1 MSDAIASP
9 APLGPVTEES
19 TPAPSVGAGPGPSVG
34 RSYDDVS
41 YTHYPSHGSGF
52 STDPAYAY
60 NYQPPHHPQW
70 HPTPAAMP
78 FSPQQPYQPYHPA
91 TPYNPAPPSFY
102 GQPPP
107 GPDQQPYVHMACA
120 PAAPPPYWTA
130 PAHSAAAATPGR
142 EDLLLER
149 LSRLEALLDRQR
161 RRGRPSPADRS
172 TFHSFLVSIAP

>member
-60 NYQPPHHPQW
+60 NYQP
-70 HPTPAAMP
+70 
-78 FSPQQPYQPYHPA
+78 
-91 TPYNPAPPSFY
+91 
-102 GQPPP
+102 
-107 GPDQQPYVHMACA
+107 
-120 PAAPPPYWTA
+120 
-130 PAHSAAAATPGR
+130 
-142 EDLLLER
+142 
-149 LSRLEALLDRQR
+149 SRLAAVSVSRV
-161 RRGRPSPADRS
+161 S
-172 TFHSFLVSIAP
+172 TKDFFFKR